1 MSTREPPR
9 PMVERFLDLLPLDG
23 RPLYFG
29 ELMRRAHVELYL
41 SGTNAG
47 AQLSLLCSDRRA
59 VSEVRDGHQW
69 VRRLPLLAGGEVVLL
84 PRPRSTPT
92 PLRRVAGRR

>member
-1 MSTREPPR
+1 
-9 PMVERFLDLLPLDG
+9 MVERFLELLPEDG
-23 RPLYFG
+23 KPLYFG
-29 ELMRRAHVELYL
+29 ELMRRAHLELHL

-59 VSEVRDGHQW
+59 ISEVRAGHQF
-69 VRRLPLLAGGEVVLL
+69 VRRLPAHAEVVYL

-92 PLRRVAGRR
+92 PLRRVAGWR